1 MITQCKID
9 ILVITETKTD
19 ATFPLNQFTIQVCSK
34 PYRFDRNRNGDG
46 AFIYIWEDI
55 PSRELKI
62 HNTPEYIESIFIE
75 INLIKL
81 CGIFVVA
88 ITHLASLTNTS
99 FKILE
104 ER

>member
-1 MITQCKID
+1 M
-9 ILVITETKTD
+9 TETKTGS
-19 ATFPLNQFTIQVCSK
+19 TFPLNQFAIQDHSK
-34 PYRFDRNRNGDG
+34 PYMFDRNRNGG
-46 AFIYIWEDI
+46 GVFIYVREDI